1 MRDFLGALLIGVLT
15 VLSCSSEKTS
25 GGISGRYVGTQNFGI
40 GQVSSAMMLSLR
52 QQGSTLA
59 GTVTPPFRAD
69 AVGVVNGTM
78 EGNSFRFDASYSNI
92 TFHYEGTA
100 QGSRL
105 QGSYLPLGCVMQS
118 SGQPCVTDS
127 NGVFNLQK
135 Q

>member
-1 MRDFLGALLIGVLT
+1 MRDFLGVILIGALLVW
-15 VLSCSSEKTS
+15 SCSSEKTS
-25 GGISGRYVGTQNFGI
+25 AGISGRYIGTQNFGI

-52 QQGSTLA
+52 QQGSALT
-59 GTVTPPFRAD
+59 GTVTPPFHAD
-69 AVGVVNGTM
+69 AVDILNGTV
-78 EGNSFRFDASYSNI
+78 EGSSIRFDANFSNI
-92 TFHYEGTA
+92 TFHYEGTL

-127 NGVFNLQK
+127 DGVFNLQK